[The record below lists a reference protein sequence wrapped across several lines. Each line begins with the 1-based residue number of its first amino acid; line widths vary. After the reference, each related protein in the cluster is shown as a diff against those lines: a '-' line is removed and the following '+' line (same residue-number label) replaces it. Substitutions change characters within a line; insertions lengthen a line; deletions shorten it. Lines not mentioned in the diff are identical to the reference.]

1 MSIIYTVDPAEVASE
16 TNFHTIQEAIDA
28 AAGVAGAGNPVEIR
42 IAAGIYKE
50 ALTFPAGKGNIT
62 LSGARAG
69 VDASSPE
76 RGTGETVLVGYILGA
91 DGGGALTNVTI
102 DGMTIEAAS
111 QAQIE
116 AGEIRNS
123 GNVPYHGV
131 IWSQYQSDGF
141 TLKNNIITNAGNPAK
156 GTIWL
161 GAQENATITG
171 NRVTTV
177 LPDGEVKKEATL
189 GIGGTSGT
197 TTITGNVFDSAHNAV
212 NLSGNNGGDITIS
225 GNHILNAAKCGIQVT
240 SAPAGGSIS
249 ITGNVIDNYGSAVS
263 GKAEDE
269 AAIAFQKRGG
279 AGNEAVVTVTGNS
292 VKGDYDVPL
301 LFFSNNP
308 ADVAGSVIRDN
319 VFQGGSSTGVYI
331 KTSQGVQTA
340 DLAVAD
346 NFYLNAAGAQLTEVP
361 AVQVESDS
369 TVNTTPDPEAAVISP
384 AVVVETG
391 ASVVIVD
398 AAWAA
403 CEAGTLVM
411 AGGKCYTIGV
421 NAFGTVQAAAD
432 GVETGGTV
440 RIQAGVYDENL
451 MLTRSMTLL
460 GAAGN
465 GTVLNGGIGAAA
477 DHIVIDGLFIRP
489 GSVNTVDANGGAAAG
504 VSVEKHG
511 ITGLTVR
518 NCRIDC
524 SAAIGGNVKV
534 YGITAGL
541 GSRSYY
547 SSAVTL
553 ENNRITGYTTGN
565 AVSATAQNGI
575 YLRFVSGATVS
586 GNTVEGFSHHLMQF
600 QAGSDATVT
609 NNVVR
614 DTDRN
619 GIQFGATA
627 SGSNLVKGNA
637 VSDCRGASSDDAAIV
652 LRNDGTGSMTV
663 TGNEVTGN
671 KTGVYISEVTDVTQL
686 EITGNIIDG
695 NTIDIAGNSAS
706 DITLSGNNY
715 GADGEAVVSQ
725 QGAGKL
731 DPGASA
737 SAETATTS
745 IFINPA
751 WAGQTTVIGPDGKF
765 YTVGVNAFTKVDA
778 AVITADTLNLD
789 VTGPAAWLGRQAI
802 DLSGAVGKTTVTFH
816 DITDST
822 VGAYRTYLKGNNST
836 VVTFDNV
843 TAPCHIFMENLSE
856 IALVGNSQLEFTT
869 YNNNDSLSTPTFTNV
884 GKLTVNAGTLCYFSS
899 TNQYGLGE
907 TVISGAGTIKTA
919 GNMLVGGNTNQFV
932 GTLEIAG
939 SVTMESVESGFAN
952 ASQIINNGT
961 MYCNAAGTMVFGQKI
976 TGSGMITARKEGGTE
991 VVITGDLSGYTGKFD
1006 ALSGNTIKLNTTLND
1021 TVNLSHS
1028 GGSAGTVELNGDGSG
1043 KTVTVNSTTDTST
1056 ALKVFMNWNDVL
1068 VQANGNAETK
1078 VYGTIFL
1085 GSNEGGASVSDLEVR
1100 LSAMNLTGGSVGH
1113 IYLGGRGDTIN
1124 DGDDADKNA
1133 IVLHVDSAYSTIYG
1147 AGENGTVNGDITINV
1162 TDKACGLPSAFAPNG
1177 QIYGGGTGNTING
1190 NVNINVNAGEA
1201 SVGDIFGANASGAI
1215 DGDINITLSSGKVR
1229 QLYGLRNG
1237 SASGSSV
1244 KNIVI
1249 NVEGGSVDDI
1259 RGGNSSAG
1267 KVPGEFRADCVQINL
1282 TGGEVTG
1289 KLYGGSQLNAGRI
1302 DIVVD
1307 GASAGDIYAGSKY
1320 GTVGNTSV
1328 EVKSG
1333 TVSGSIYGGGAGG
1346 SSALGYSAVD
1356 NAEIVVSGGDVT
1368 GTIYGG
1374 GSSGD
1379 ATGNASIE
1387 ITGGEVNDISLGG
1400 AGGAVVNSTL
1410 KISGADTVVN
1420 GNITADSLSGDA
1432 EISITGTAVNGITM
1446 NAEGN
1451 NLLINNG
1458 RVEGEV
1464 SSDGALAISGKGVFT
1479 QAITAATLTAADGL
1493 TFEVSAADLAKPLV
1507 NLTGAEASTLG
1518 NITVKLTDGSLSDF
1532 AGKQLVSGNLAGDV
1546 NLTLSDGSSTAEVV
1560 TSGDLFVNSEW
1571 SSKKEGELVELDGK
1585 FYVIGKTAF
1594 ASADEAAARAAAGDS
1609 VHIRSAALQT
1619 LGTGKAM
1626 TAETVYIG
1634 KWNAVSGDPDT
1645 GNVGSLTLGTGSR
1658 LAANKV
1664 YVGTANE
1671 VLGARSSQLIV
1682 ESGAQLSTGA
1692 ETLNIRYDGYVKF
1705 NGWDGKTVSN
1715 VTIFNVGGFADVDA
1729 AHLTGNSLQVAA
1741 DTTNPLYAT
1750 AGAAKLTMTNGAEL
1764 VLTGGIELGRKKNRH
1779 GILELDNAAV
1789 VSQSGIVYVGWDTT
1803 TPGEF
1808 GTGELHL
1815 KNGAS
1820 LTAVN
1825 VVVNTGS
1832 TATVESGS
1840 SLRADV
1846 ANNGVVNV
1854 SGAVDLSGNFTGN
1867 AINFSGPTQ
1876 LSSTGGFTHEAGLKT
1891 DSLTEIGA
1899 GSYQFSSL
1907 LFDADAAN
1915 QQSVEVTF
1923 ASGADVRVSGVM
1935 EIDRRVNDV
1944 VLDAVKGSIRLE
1956 AGASVTVG
1964 TESTN
1969 TGKFYNKVKSS
1980 TMVDADAVLTVYG
1993 EFQNKGEVTVNGTLN
2008 LYSVGGLG
2016 ESFAGRDKNNGTVS
2030 VSGGIVNYS
2039 DTASSSGWF
2048 GIGAKIHNSGWEDVT
2063 EAGSRIV
2070 ISDGG
2075 SLNLALREENSY
2087 EYAFCVGTGAELK
2100 LDGSQGAVSVN
2111 AAGVSLLNNGAITM
2125 NANSTVTVAALQNN
2139 GTISMDYNSTLA
2151 FGSFENAGTISI
2163 TLDGYCGGEK
2173 KLLLD
2178 YTGSETLTGEY
2189 YSKLLGSSW
2198 NDACFTVENNDLYL
2212 NYDSA
2217 VVVYVNSTYSEENCG
2232 GHTWGVDAF
2241 ADHESAMAKNP
2252 VRVVSCGGEFSS
2264 TVALNSKEGQ
2274 IDGGTYKPLLAGH
2287 LVNTDVKNW
2296 DDHEGNLTVR
2306 INDGTF
2312 TSNVI
2317 GADGVAGG
2325 SSERT
2330 GNVSMT
2336 ISGGTFS
2343 KQVAGGM
2350 YLAHTDSRG
2359 SVILTGDID
2368 LTISGGTF
2376 DGRIYGGNF
2385 GINDTVSGR
2394 MSMKGNINLTIDAG
2408 KALTVNEH
2416 ISAGSRGRGTV
2427 DGNVTVTVTGNGDNL
2442 TFDGLLFGGSSG
2454 DLYRTNNGVRTADTS
2469 VTGDRKL
2476 VFDGFSNGFD
2486 GTVSMFESVR
2496 FAGGSSVAFTNAAL
2510 NLSDISNWD
2519 FEFGSSLSG
2528 VNRNNFAGDTL
2539 NFDLTGWAGD
2549 QWEVMSGSASAF
2561 SGWNDASR
2569 VTLGGE
2575 SAAWDSDISGWCSSN
2590 YQLTLEED
2598 GDGRKWII
2606 AGKLA

>member
-42 IAAGIYKE
+42 IAAGTYME

-62 LSGARAG
+62 LSGARTG

-111 QAQIE
+111 QAQID

-131 IWSQYQSDGF
+131 IWSQHQSDGF

-177 LPDGEVKKEATL
+177 LPDGEVKKAATL
-189 GIGGTSGT
+189 EIGGTSGT

-340 DLAVAD
+340 GLAVAD

-524 SAAIGGNVKV
+524 SAAIAGNVKV

-671 KTGVYISEVTDVTQL
+671 KTGVYISEVTDVTLL

-731 DPGASA
+731 EPGASA

-778 AVITADTLNLD
+778 AAITADTLNLD
-789 VTGPAAWLGRQAI
+789 VTGPAAWLGRQTI

-822 VGAYRTYLKGNNST
+822 VGAYRTYLNGNGST

-843 TAPCHIFMENLSE
+843 NAGCSVFMKNLSE
-856 IALVGNSQLEFTT
+856 VVLTGDSQVQFTA
-869 YNNNDSLSTPTFTNV
+869 YNNYDSQSTPTFTNV
-884 GKLTVNAGTLCYFSS
+884 GKLTVNAGTLCHFSS

-907 TVISGAGTIKTA
+907 TAISGAGTIKTS
-919 GNMLVGGNTNQFV
+919 GNMLVGGNTNQFA

-961 MYCNAAGTMVFGQKI
+961 IYCNAAGTMVFGQKI

-1085 GSNEGGASVSDLEVR
+1085 GSNEGGASASDLEVR

-1259 RGGNSSAG
+1259 RGGNSPAG

-1333 TVSGSIYGGGAGG
+1333 TVSGSIYGGGADG

-1356 NAEIVVSGGDVT
+1356 NAEIVVSGGSVT

-1479 QAITAATLTAADGL
+1479 QAITAAALTAADGL
-1493 TFEVSAADLAKPLV
+1493 NFEVSSRELAK
-1507 NLTGAEASTLG
+1507 GAL
-1518 NITVKLTDGSLSDF
+1518 VKLTGGEAGTLGAVTIKVTDGDISSFDSAVLIS
-1532 AGKQLVSGNLAGDV
+1532 GNVSGV
-1546 NLTLSDGSSTAEVV
+1546 ELTLTDGTTTIAVEEGTTETV
-1560 TSGDLFVNSEW
+1560 LVNSEW
-1571 SSKKEGELVELDGK
+1571 SNCSDGDIVVSGGRSYRIGSNAFGSFLGALQAASANTSISRIEVQSDISEQMRNDYEIKQDLAIVSQDGK
-1585 FYVIGKTAF
+1585 AFTVDVDTQGTYGILINGTTNTLTIAEGIEIRNLRQMLVGYSSPGNLVVNGKAVIGQFGLWAQGT
-1594 ASADEAAARAAAGDS
+1594 AAADSVATINAGAEVAMTMGDGQVDLQLGTLNVNGNLSGTTDAELAAASQQLHGGYFSIRNAGEKILNLTDTYVSTAWLVVNEGAGKLVMTLDNSAFEARHGNKWGISFAGTESQVALTNGSRMISDKIAVKANNVLMLESSS
-1609 VHIRSAALQT
+1609 VEVKAGNLQNEGTINVSGTSALASDVILGGNGKIVFGTVNAAADVTFDRSIDGSSSDQAAVQVLNGKLT
-1619 LGTGKAM
+1619 LASGANINLKGRYSSPEGGFILGTLDR
-1626 TAETVYIG
+1626 TQ
-1634 KWNAVSGDPDT
+1634 D
-1645 GNVGSLTLGTGSR
+1645 
-1658 LAANKV
+1658 
-1664 YVGTANE
+1664 
-1671 VLGARSSQLIV
+1671 
-1682 ESGAQLSTGA
+1682 
-1692 ETLNIRYDGYVKF
+1692 DG
-1705 NGWDGKTVSN
+1705 
-1715 VTIFNVGGFADVDA
+1715 
-1729 AHLTGNSLQVAA
+1729 
-1741 DTTNPLYAT
+1741 
-1750 AGAAKLTMTNGAEL
+1750 
-1764 VLTGGIELGRKKNRH
+1764 
-1779 GILELDNAAV
+1779 
-1789 VSQSGIVYVGWDTT
+1789 
-1803 TPGEF
+1803 
-1808 GTGELHL
+1808 
-1815 KNGAS
+1815 S
-1820 LTAVN
+1820 LTAVVTVEQGATLVSKN
-1825 VVVNTGS
+1825 FFWVGSANGSYETPETQSGRFTLIVDGGTVDASSNSFTVRNTGKI
-1832 TATVESGS
+1832 EI
-1840 SLRADV
+1840 R
-1846 ANNGVVNV
+1846 NG
-1854 SGAVDLSGNFTGN
+1854 G
-1867 AINFSGPTQ
+1867 
-1876 LSSTGGFTHEAGLKT
+1876 
-1891 DSLTEIGA
+1891 SLTA
-1899 GSYQFSSL
+1899 Y
-1907 LFDADAAN
+1907 D
-1915 QQSVEVTF
+1915 
-1923 ASGADVRVSGVM
+1923 
-1935 EIDRRVNDV
+1935 
-1944 VLDAVKGSIRLE
+1944 GSIRNEVLVTGEGSMLTFGGNVYGESPSGENGAPVYGTASIVVDNGAAARFTGLVIGGNGSGRANRRGTLE
-1956 AGASVTVG
+1956 VVNADVTADTITLSAANEGEEARSSIHMENGRLTVG
-1964 TESTN
+1964 TL
-1969 TGKFYNKVKSS
+1969 V
-1980 TMVDADAVLTVYG
+1980 
-1993 EFQNKGEVTVNGTLN
+1993 
-2008 LYSVGGLG
+2008 
-2016 ESFAGRDKNNGTVS
+2016 NNGTF
-2030 VSGGIVNYS
+2030 
-2039 DTASSSGWF
+2039 A
-2048 GIGAKIHNSGWEDVT
+2048 
-2063 EAGSRIV
+2063 
-2070 ISDGG
+2070 
-2075 SLNLALREENSY
+2075 
-2087 EYAFCVGTGAELK
+2087 
-2100 LDGSQGAVSVN
+2100 
-2111 AAGVSLLNNGAITM
+2111 
-2125 NANSTVTVAALQNN
+2125 
-2139 GTISMDYNSTLA
+2139 MDYNSTLT
-2151 FGSFENAGTISI
+2151 FGSFTNAGTFSIS
-2163 TLDGYCGGEK
+2163 LDGYCGGEK

-2296 DDHEGNLTVR
+2296 DDHEGHLTVR

-2336 ISGGTFS
+2336 IDGGTFS

-2442 TFDGLLFGGSSG
+2442 TFDGLLFGGCSG

>member
-111 QAQIE
+111 QAQID

-177 LPDGEVKKEATL
+177 LPDGEVKKAATL
-189 GIGGTSGT
+189 EIGGTSGT

-225 GNHILNAAKCGIQVT
+225 GNRILNAAKCGIQVT

-331 KTSQGVQTA
+331 KTSQGVLTA

-460 GAAGN
+460 GAAEN

-477 DHIVIDGLFIRP
+477 DHVVIDGLFIRP
-489 GSVNTVDANGGAAAG
+489 GSVNTVDANGDAAAG

-695 NTIDIAGNSAS
+695 NTIDIAGNSTS

-765 YTVGVNAFTKVDA
+765 YTVGVNAF
-778 AVITADTLNLD
+778 
-789 VTGPAAWLGRQAI
+789 
-802 DLSGAVGKTTVTFH
+802 
-816 DITDST
+816 
-822 VGAYRTYLKGNNST
+822 
-836 VVTFDNV
+836 
-843 TAPCHIFMENLSE
+843 
-856 IALVGNSQLEFTT
+856 
-869 YNNNDSLSTPTFTNV
+869 
-884 GKLTVNAGTLCYFSS
+884 
-899 TNQYGLGE
+899 
-907 TVISGAGTIKTA
+907 
-919 GNMLVGGNTNQFV
+919 
-932 GTLEIAG
+932 
-939 SVTMESVESGFAN
+939 
-952 ASQIINNGT
+952 
-961 MYCNAAGTMVFGQKI
+961 
-976 TGSGMITARKEGGTE
+976 
-991 VVITGDLSGYTGKFD
+991 
-1006 ALSGNTIKLNTTLND
+1006 
-1021 TVNLSHS
+1021 
-1028 GGSAGTVELNGDGSG
+1028 
-1043 KTVTVNSTTDTST
+1043 
-1056 ALKVFMNWNDVL
+1056 
-1068 VQANGNAETK
+1068 
-1078 VYGTIFL
+1078 
-1085 GSNEGGASVSDLEVR
+1085 
-1100 LSAMNLTGGSVGH
+1100 
-1113 IYLGGRGDTIN
+1113 
-1124 DGDDADKNA
+1124 
-1133 IVLHVDSAYSTIYG
+1133 
-1147 AGENGTVNGDITINV
+1147 
-1162 TDKACGLPSAFAPNG
+1162 
-1177 QIYGGGTGNTING
+1177 
-1190 NVNINVNAGEA
+1190 
-1201 SVGDIFGANASGAI
+1201 
-1215 DGDINITLSSGKVR
+1215 
-1229 QLYGLRNG
+1229 
-1237 SASGSSV
+1237 
-1244 KNIVI
+1244 
-1249 NVEGGSVDDI
+1249 
-1259 RGGNSSAG
+1259 
-1267 KVPGEFRADCVQINL
+1267 
-1282 TGGEVTG
+1282 
-1289 KLYGGSQLNAGRI
+1289 
-1302 DIVVD
+1302 
-1307 GASAGDIYAGSKY
+1307 
-1320 GTVGNTSV
+1320 
-1328 EVKSG
+1328 
-1333 TVSGSIYGGGAGG
+1333 
-1346 SSALGYSAVD
+1346 
-1356 NAEIVVSGGDVT
+1356 
-1368 GTIYGG
+1368 
-1374 GSSGD
+1374 
-1379 ATGNASIE
+1379 
-1387 ITGGEVNDISLGG
+1387 
-1400 AGGAVVNSTL
+1400 
-1410 KISGADTVVN
+1410 
-1420 GNITADSLSGDA
+1420 
-1432 EISITGTAVNGITM
+1432 
-1446 NAEGN
+1446 
-1451 NLLINNG
+1451 
-1458 RVEGEV
+1458 
-1464 SSDGALAISGKGVFT
+1464 
-1479 QAITAATLTAADGL
+1479 
-1493 TFEVSAADLAKPLV
+1493 
-1507 NLTGAEASTLG
+1507 
-1518 NITVKLTDGSLSDF
+1518 
-1532 AGKQLVSGNLAGDV
+1532 
-1546 NLTLSDGSSTAEVV
+1546 
-1560 TSGDLFVNSEW
+1560 
-1571 SSKKEGELVELDGK
+1571 
-1585 FYVIGKTAF
+1585 
-1594 ASADEAAARAAAGDS
+1594 ASADEAAAKAAAGDS
-1609 VHIRSAALQT
+1609 VHIFSAVPLT
-1619 LGTGKAM
+1619 LGTELTAGK
-1626 TAETVYIG
+1626 VYLG
-1634 KWNAVSGDPDT
+1634 DWDAVSGDPDA
-1645 GNVGSLTLGTGSR
+1645 GNVGSLTLGAGSR
-1658 LAANKV
+1658 LVANHV
-1664 YVGTANE
+1664 YVGTADE
-1671 VLGARSSQLIV
+1671 VLGVRSSQLIV
-1682 ESGAQLSTGA
+1682 ESGAQLSIGN

-1705 NGWDGKTVSN
+1705 DGWDGKTVSN
-1715 VTIFNVGGFADVDA
+1715 VTIFNVGGFADINA
-1729 AHLTGNSLQVAA
+1729 AHLTGHSLQVAA
-1741 DTTNPLYAT
+1741 DTTNSLYAT
-1750 AGAAKLTMTNGAEL
+1750 AGAAKLTMTHGAEL
-1764 VLTGGIELGRKKNRH
+1764 VLSNGIQLGRKENRH
-1779 GILELDNAAV
+1779 GILELDNAV
-1789 VSQSGIVYVGWDTT
+1789 VTSLSDTVYVGRDDS
-1803 TPGEF
+1803 TPGKF
-1808 GTGELHL
+1808 GTGELYL
-1815 KNGAS
+1815 KNGAA

-1825 VVVNTGS
+1825 VAVNDGS
-1832 TATVESGS
+1832 TIVLSSGS
-1840 SLRADV
+1840 
-1846 ANNGVVNV
+1846 
-1854 SGAVDLSGNFTGN
+1854 T
-1867 AINFSGPTQ
+1867 
-1876 LSSTGGFTHEAGLKT
+1876 LKT
-1891 DSLTEIGA
+1891 DSMS
-1899 GSYQFSSL
+1899 GSGTITVSYDSSL
-1907 LFDADAAN
+1907 VVAGGDSSSLTIKADLSGYTGGRYRLVSWTEFN
-1915 QQSVEVTF
+1915 NWVEVV
-1923 ASGADVRVSGVM
+1923 AEPEV
-1935 EIDRRVNDV
+1935 E
-1944 VLDAVKGSIRLE
+1944 
-1956 AGASVTVG
+1956 
-1964 TESTN
+1964 
-1969 TGKFYNKVKSS
+1969 YNQ
-1980 TMVDADAVLTVYG
+1980 L
-1993 EFQNKGEVTVNGTLN
+1993 VTVNGFYIYDNASSVLHVNSVFADENVAFEAGYIPEVEAFADVDGAFGSIGDTTTAIRFGSDSGTAGKKYYAKGYAIRLELEVGVSDITLAGNYFGGVTGMSTPPASNLTVAGGNYSGRIYGGSYNCDSKGVILNVEGNTSAERIYGGGLYDDATNQYTEGDIVVNIGSDVNAGFRYASGQIDGGRVTAGDVTVNFHGKAVELYAGAQVWDPGQEVTYNSITLN
-2008 LYSVGGLG
+2008 FDGNANIVRVAGLVAEGAGMTVANGIVATFNGGTVTPLSDG
-2016 ESFAGRDKNNGTVS
+2016 SAGIVAGGGIAQGNNAGSRIEISNGVKDYAVELRIANGTVIKTEVAGGIQAWSNGGKYKNIGSITGGTYVS
-2030 VSGGIVNYS
+2030 VSGGATILNNLYGGNYNAWGGGTTLDKATVVIGDATVDYVFGGSKNVGGGADAADSTLATVETTDVTIGDGAHILS
-2039 DTASSSGWF
+2039 DVAGGGFTNWVTGTGTSQVTGKTVVRVTGGTIDGNVVGGGYAMASSKDNESSILIATAGSTEVTLSGGVVKGDVYGGGYALDRYGKATVSADVAGDAVTTISGTADITGSVFGGGFNGDVDGNVTLDLNGASLNSTKNAVYGGGYNGNVGNVLIDVDENSAIAWRLFGGGLAKDGGTASAGDITINLAGTVGTSGSTGSVFGGAWVNNPTTEPETDGLTAMANASSAT
-2048 GIGAKIHNSGWEDVT
+2048 INILSGASADWIYGGSMTYHYSAGGKHKWADARLGETNINMTGGEVGAIVGGGKGGHGGAADTDTEKAYLQHVNTVDVSNISISGGTAQEVYGGAASAGLYNAVHVGTTNIEISGTADVKLVYGGGQNYWAEQSELSNTVDMTNVTISGGTVGTVYGGAYCSADPSPASTSGVMTVGTAKVTITGGSVGTVYGGGNNDGTGDIKVSKITGDAIVELTGGSVGTVYGGGNNSDVGGDVRLTLSGVEVNNVYGAGCNCVVGGNLQVDVT
-2063 EAGSRIV
+2063 GDV
-2070 ISDGG
+2070 TVKYD
-2075 SLNLALREENSY
+2075 L
-2087 EYAFCVGTGAELK
+2087 
-2100 LDGSQGAVSVN
+2100 QGETVD
-2111 AAGVSLLNNGAITM
+2111 
-2125 NANSTVTVAALQNN
+2125 STVAGVAALNVASGASLSFGGSVSGFDAVINN
-2139 GTISMDYNSTLA
+2139 GTIHMDYNSTLA

-2163 TLDGYCGGEK
+2163 SLDGYCGGEK

-2198 NDACFTVENNDLYL
+2198 SDACFTVENNDLYL

-2336 ISGGTFS
+2336 IDGGTFS

-2442 TFDGLLFGGSSG
+2442 TFDGLLFGGCSG

-2598 GDGRKWII
+2598 GDGRKLII

>member
-340 DLAVAD
+340 GLAVAD

-489 GSVNTVDANGGAAAG
+489 GSVNTVDANGDAAAG

-731 DPGASA
+731 EPGASA

-778 AVITADTLNLD
+778 AAITADTLNLD
-789 VTGPAAWLGRQAI
+789 VTGPAAWLGRQTI

-822 VGAYRTYLKGNNST
+822 VGAYRTYLNGNGST

-843 TAPCHIFMENLSE
+843 NAGCSVFMKNLSE
-856 IALVGNSQLEFTT
+856 VVLTGDSQVQFTA
-869 YNNNDSLSTPTFTNV
+869 YNNYDSQSTPTFTNV
-884 GKLTVNAGTLCYFSS
+884 GKLTVNAGTVCHFDNP
-899 TNQYGLGE
+899 NQYGLGE
-907 TVISGAGTIKTA
+907 TAISGAGTIKTA

-1162 TDKACGLPSAFAPNG
+1162 TDKACGLPSTFAPNG

-1201 SVGDIFGANASGAI
+1201 SVGDIYGANASGAI

-1356 NAEIVVSGGDVT
+1356 NAEIVVSGGNVT

-1493 TFEVSAADLAKPLV
+1493 NFEVSSRELAK
-1507 NLTGAEASTLG
+1507 GAL
-1518 NITVKLTDGSLSDF
+1518 VKLTGGEAGTLGAVTIKVTDGDISSFDSAVLIS
-1532 AGKQLVSGNLAGDV
+1532 GNVSGV
-1546 NLTLSDGSSTAEVV
+1546 ELTLTDGTTTIAVEEGTTETV
-1560 TSGDLFVNSEW
+1560 LVNSEW
-1571 SSKKEGELVELDGK
+1571 SNCSDGDIVVSGGRSYRIGSNAFGSFLGALQAASANTSISRIEVQSDISEQMRNDYEIKQNLAIVSQDGK
-1585 FYVIGKTAF
+1585 AFTVDVDTQGTYGILINGTTNTLTIAEGIEIRNLRQMLVGYYSSPGNLVVNGKAVIGQFGLWARGTAAADSVATINAGAEVTMAMGDGQVDLQIGTLNVNGNLSGTTDAELAAASQQLHGGYFSIRNAGEKILNLTDTYVSTAWLVVDEGAGKLVMTLDNSVFKTAGKISF
-1594 ASADEAAARAAAGDS
+1594 AGTESQVVVSNGSRMIAAADLAVKANNVLMLESSSVEVKAGNLQNEGTINVSGTSALASDVILGGNGKIVFGTVNAAAD
-1609 VHIRSAALQT
+1609 VTFDRSIDGSSSDQATVQVLNGKLTLASGANINLKGRYSSPEGGFI
-1619 LGTGKAM
+1619 LGTLDH
-1626 TAETVYIG
+1626 TQ
-1634 KWNAVSGDPDT
+1634 D
-1645 GNVGSLTLGTGSR
+1645 
-1658 LAANKV
+1658 
-1664 YVGTANE
+1664 
-1671 VLGARSSQLIV
+1671 
-1682 ESGAQLSTGA
+1682 
-1692 ETLNIRYDGYVKF
+1692 DG
-1705 NGWDGKTVSN
+1705 
-1715 VTIFNVGGFADVDA
+1715 
-1729 AHLTGNSLQVAA
+1729 
-1741 DTTNPLYAT
+1741 
-1750 AGAAKLTMTNGAEL
+1750 
-1764 VLTGGIELGRKKNRH
+1764 
-1779 GILELDNAAV
+1779 
-1789 VSQSGIVYVGWDTT
+1789 
-1803 TPGEF
+1803 
-1808 GTGELHL
+1808 
-1815 KNGAS
+1815 S
-1820 LTAVN
+1820 LTAVVTVEQGATLVSKN
-1825 VVVNTGS
+1825 FFWVGSANGSYETPETQSGRFTLIVDGGTVDASSNSFTVRNTGKI
-1832 TATVESGS
+1832 EI
-1840 SLRADV
+1840 R
-1846 ANNGVVNV
+1846 NG
-1854 SGAVDLSGNFTGN
+1854 G
-1867 AINFSGPTQ
+1867 
-1876 LSSTGGFTHEAGLKT
+1876 
-1891 DSLTEIGA
+1891 SLTA
-1899 GSYQFSSL
+1899 Y
-1907 LFDADAAN
+1907 D
-1915 QQSVEVTF
+1915 
-1923 ASGADVRVSGVM
+1923 
-1935 EIDRRVNDV
+1935 
-1944 VLDAVKGSIRLE
+1944 GSIRNEVL
-1956 AGASVTVG
+1956 VTG
-1964 TESTN
+1964 EGS
-1969 TGKFYNKVKSS
+1969 
-1980 TMVDADAVLTVYG
+1980 MLTFGGNVYG
-1993 EFQNKGEVTVNGTLN
+1993 ESPSGENGAPVYGTASIVVDNGAAARFTGLVIGGNGSGRANRRGTLEVVN
-2008 LYSVGGLG
+2008 AGVTADTITLSAANEGEEARSSIHMENGRLTVGALV
-2016 ESFAGRDKNNGTVS
+2016 NNGTF
-2030 VSGGIVNYS
+2030 
-2039 DTASSSGWF
+2039 A
-2048 GIGAKIHNSGWEDVT
+2048 
-2063 EAGSRIV
+2063 
-2070 ISDGG
+2070 
-2075 SLNLALREENSY
+2075 
-2087 EYAFCVGTGAELK
+2087 
-2100 LDGSQGAVSVN
+2100 
-2111 AAGVSLLNNGAITM
+2111 
-2125 NANSTVTVAALQNN
+2125 
-2139 GTISMDYNSTLA
+2139 MDYNSTLT
-2151 FGSFENAGTISI
+2151 FGSFTNAGTFSIS
-2163 TLDGYCGGEK
+2163 LDGYCGGEK

-2336 ISGGTFS
+2336 IDGGTFS

-2598 GDGRKWII
+2598 GDGRKLII